1 MAVLFIW
8 VRTYPSV
15 HVSAPLNPA
24 LTQARSL
31 ERTGTEKTREIRA
44 ESLLEA
50 HFPAPVPHQDLPS
63 LPILSS
69 LHVKVEGTEFL
80 RPSLVPF
87 Y

>member
-1 MAVLFIW
+1 M
-8 VRTYPSV
+8 
-15 HVSAPLNPA
+15 
-24 LTQARSL
+24 
-31 ERTGTEKTREIRA
+31 GTEKTREIMA

-50 HFPAPVPHQDLPS
+50 HFPAPVPHQNLPS
-63 LPILSS
+63 VPILSS